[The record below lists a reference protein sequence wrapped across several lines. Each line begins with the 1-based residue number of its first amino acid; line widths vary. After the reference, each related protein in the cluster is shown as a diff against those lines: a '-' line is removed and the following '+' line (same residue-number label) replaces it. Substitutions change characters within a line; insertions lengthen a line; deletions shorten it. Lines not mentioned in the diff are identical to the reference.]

1 MQIFKIILVA
11 LCIIYVGMSIYYYL
25 KMRRLLNENSDVEV
39 DKIMPKIQSIMKRI
53 SVVLYVTVAIFVIYL
68 VVLII

>member
-11 LCIIYVGMSIYYYL
+11 LCIIYVGMLIYYYL